1 MLREKIS
8 TAFQDVL
15 RNLIK
20 DVEQV
25 QSSICIHG
33 HVVHGDREVVDV
45 LAHHVLQI
53 FHLVG
58 LGQIQNFKQVC
69 QRLVFKVD
77 VLLLNEPQQIQEC
90 LFSGLFDY
98 HNPILAL
105 LKEGASAKED
115 RPEVLVVHSKDHL
128 VGSDGVHHLV
138 LTVQQLKNLH
148 CKDDSLM
155 AMIGAKW

>member
-1 MLREKIS
+1 ML
-8 TAFQDVL
+8 
-15 RNLIK
+15 
-20 DVEQV
+20 
-25 QSSICIHG
+25 
-33 HVVHGDREVVDV
+33 DRSRAVFATMATLSMV
-45 LAHHVLQI
+45 I
-53 FHLVG
+53 GKLVA

-77 VLLLNEPQQIQEC
+77 VLLVNEPQQIQEC

-115 RPEVLVVHSKDHL
+115 RPEVLVVHSEDHL

-138 LTVQQLKNLH
+138 LTVHQLKNHH
-148 CKDDSLM
+148 CKDDSFM